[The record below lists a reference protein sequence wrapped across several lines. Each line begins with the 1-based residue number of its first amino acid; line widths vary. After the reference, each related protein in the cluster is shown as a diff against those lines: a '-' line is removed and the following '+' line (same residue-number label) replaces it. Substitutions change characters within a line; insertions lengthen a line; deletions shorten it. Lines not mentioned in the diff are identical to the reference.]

1 MTPTVPGRSVLE
13 DRRAARPRRLS
24 EALFERWEAA
34 LETWGAPPAVHDAL
48 RNLEDAGTRVVIT
61 GQQPGPWGGPL
72 YTLYKAAT
80 ALAIAEAL
88 RELQGAPVAALF
100 WMQSEDTDWGEAGWG
115 ALPEP
120 DLRLYRHR
128 FESTLPSR
136 HWIGSARITD
146 PPEAHALHAR
156 WKTAT
161 WGRELLPRTE
171 PYELASAFARGLL
184 SAFGE
189 QGLLPLDGRWPELRS
204 EAGSLWEQY
213 LSRHQELAHDVAS
226 HGGGRAPLDAEAAS
240 HGLFILDGD
249 VRRPIDPATWEADVA
264 RVLRDEPGRL
274 APSVLLRAPLQD
286 HLFGPAAHV
295 VGATEAAYLEQL
307 GPVYGALGI
316 EEPLRVPRL
325 GVTVLPKDLLSRTE
339 WERAVR
345 DPETVIAE
353 QAGRKTP
360 AQATA
365 LLTETRQRLDGVTER
380 LLELLGDEQES
391 KEGLNTMRKKI
402 DLELKRVLETLDR
415 RGRRELYREDARWR
429 HLTEFLRPRRGPQER
444 GISGGMLPWVF
455 GDDAPRVLGQAARD
469 HLSAWREARTA
480 PIVLEALRV

>member
-13 DRRAARPRRLS
+13 DHQAPRPRRLS
-24 EALFERWEAA
+24 TALFERWEAA
-34 LETWGAPPAVHDAL
+34 LETWGAPPAAHDAL
-48 RNLEDAGTRVVIT
+48 KNLEDAGTRVVIT

-80 ALAIAEAL
+80 AIALADAL
-88 RELQGAPVAALF
+88 RELHGAPVVALF
-100 WMQSEDTDWGEAGWG
+100 WMQSEDTDWGEVGWG

-128 FESTLPSR
+128 FESRLPSR
-136 HWIGSARITD
+136 HWIGSAWITD
-146 PPEAHALHAR
+146 PPEAHALHAH
-156 WKTAT
+156 WKPTA

-171 PYELASAFARGLL
+171 PYELASGFVRGLF

-204 EAGSLWEQY
+204 EAGSLWELY
-213 LSRHQELAHDVAS
+213 LSRHRQLAHEVAS
-226 HGGGRAPLDAEAAS
+226 GGRGQAPLDAEAAS

-249 VRRPIDPATWEADVA
+249 VRRHIDPTTWEADVA

-286 HLFGPAAHV
+286 HLFGPVAHV

-307 GPVYGALGI
+307 TPVYAALGV

-325 GVTVLPKDLLSRTE
+325 GVTVLPKDLVPRAE
-339 WERAVR
+339 WDRALC
-345 DPETVIAE
+345 DPEAVIAE
-353 QAGRKTP
+353 RAALKTP
-360 AQATA
+360 AQALA

-429 HLTEFLRPRRGPQER
+429 HLSEFLRPRRGPQER
-444 GISGGMLPWVF
+444 GVSGGMLPWVF
-455 GDDAPRVLGQAARD
+455 GDDAPLVLGQAARD
-469 HLSAWREARTA
+469 HLSAWRQARSA